1 MEIVLISPFCT
12 NRRIAK
18 CSHTLSMLRFRS
30 LASHKNHLI
39 ISNFIVLKIKIL
51 SLLTAHYSLLT
62 IYAGV
67 PACTPPATALCCYV
81 CSIVSF

>member
-30 LASHKNHLI
+30 LTSHKNHLI
-39 ISNFIVLKIKIL
+39 IFNFIVLKIKIL
-51 SLLTAHYSLLT
+51 SLLTTHYSLLT
-62 IYAGV
+62 IYVGAL
-67 PACTPPATALCCYV
+67 ACKPLAVALCCCV
-81 CSIVSF
+81 CSTVLF